1 MKRGEIV
8 QILRELKQLA
18 WRTANAGPFDAHA
31 YLARFLD
38 YIDNCAILKEYISR
52 CKLEIPEAQVG
63 IKLKEF
69 VDSHGHEPLFLSSSS
84 ESEVAFI
91 YRALTLLRNDLDAIR
106 MIGYCLCHVNNGK
119 TMIATFGEKLVLPF
133 YDAIEN
139 YFNRHIE
146 EIDLSDSVTREVN
159 YNLLDSLIKGI
170 DDLYVCVDST
180 APLLVQWR
188 FKAAQKLAAIYGSE
202 SDEVRWFR
210 ESAFPAPGAG
220 KGMLAETLGML
231 QREFTKMKNRFMPK
245 ETKEADREYRIAVGS
260 RYSYD
265 VFVSHANAN
274 KGEFVN
280 ALKAALQRLN
290 INIWYDANK
299 IDWGDNWKL
308 QIKNGLDK
316 CRFGIVVI
324 SPEFLGREWTDKE
337 LNELLQRQNGTGQ
350 KVVLPLLYNIT
361 VEKMKEQYPQL
372 TDFQARVVSPADRV
386 EDIVIDFARILIRA
400 LKSEKA

>member
-1 MKRGEIV
+1 MKREEII

-18 WRTANAGPFDAHA
+18 GRVANSGPFDVHV
-31 YLARFLD
+31 YLGRFLD
-38 YIDNCAILKEYISR
+38 YIDNCTILKEYVSH
-52 CKLEIPEAQVG
+52 CKLEIPEEQVG

-69 VDSHGHEPLFLSSSS
+69 LDSFGHEPLFLSSSS
-84 ESEVAFI
+84 EGEVAFL
-91 YRALTLLRNDLDAIR
+91 YRVFTLVRDDIDTIR
-106 MIGYCLCHVNNGK
+106 MIGHCLCHINDGTV
-119 TMIATFGEKLVLPF
+119 MIASFSDKLVLPF

-146 EIDLSDSVTREVN
+146 EIVSSDSVTSEVN
-159 YNLLDSLIKGI
+159 YNILDSLIKEI
-170 DDLYVCVDST
+170 DNLYVCVDFT
-180 APLLVQWR
+180 APLLVKWR
-188 FKAAQKLAAIYGSE
+188 FKAEQKLSAIYGSE

-220 KGMLAETLGML
+220 RGMLAETLGML
-231 QREFTKMKNRFMPK
+231 QREFTKMKNRFMPN
-245 ETKEADREYRIAVGS
+245 ETKEAGRGNRIAVDS
-260 RYSYD
+260 KYAYD

-280 ALKAALQRLN
+280 ALEMALQRLG
-290 INIWYDANK
+290 ISIWYDANK

-308 QIKNGLDK
+308 QIKNGLAK

-337 LNELLQRQNGTGQ
+337 LNELLQRQDSTGQ

-372 TDFQARVVSPADRV
+372 TDFQARVVSPTDSV
-386 EDIVIDFARILIRA
+386 EDVVIDFARILIRA
-400 LKSEKA
+400 LKSEKV